1 MSRLDYIREVSFSE
15 LSIER
20 LITALSSRIKD
31 LPHKLSWQFNS
42 DFAIRNKEKLRSF
55 HNIHKGKRG
64 FIVANG
70 PSLKKTDLSLLK
82 NEITIGMNRIY
93 LASTE
98 NNFIPDY
105 LVVHDIPIQ
114 LLQFQNDFDKLELIK
129 FFNWNVRDKFTHTSN
144 LTFIRSDYT
153 PHFSKDLT
161 KGSWG
166 GHSVTNI
173 CIQLA
178 YYMGFDE
185 VYLVGKDHN
194 YEETGT
200 PGKLVSATGDEKNHF
215 TSGYYK
221 KGMGW
226 RIPDYKGEELA
237 YRMARD
243 AFQEDGRRLYDATIN
258 GDLDIFP
265 KVEYNSLFNKSDV

>member
-1 MSRLDYIREVSFSE
+1 MSRLDYIRDISLNE

-20 LITALSSRIKD
+20 IKTALTTRIKD
-31 LPHKLSWQFNS
+31 VPHKLAWFLNTK
-42 DFAIRNKEKLRSF
+42 AAKKNKKKLKSF

-70 PSLKKTDLSLLK
+70 PSLKNTDLSLLK

-93 LASTE
+93 LAANE
-98 NNFIPDY
+98 NNFMPDY

-114 LLQFQNDFDKLELIK
+114 LLQFRKDLDELEITK
-129 FFNWNVRDKFTHTSN
+129 FFNWNVRDKFTDRPN
-144 LTFIRSDYT
+144 LTFIRSDYS

-161 KGSWG
+161 KSSWG

-178 YYMGFDE
+178 YYMGFE
-185 VYLVGKDHN
+185 KVYLVGKDHS

-200 PGKLVSATGDEKNHF
+200 PGKLVSATGEEKNHF
-215 TSGYYK
+215 TKGYYK

-237 YRMARD
+237 YRLARK
-243 AFQEDGRRLYDATIN
+243 AFQEEGRELLDATIDGN
-258 GDLDIFP
+258 LDIFP
-265 KVEYNSLFNKSDV
+265 KVSYKSLFENTNI